1 MKFNILTWFLLTV
14 IVISLTAC
22 GGTPVPAPAV
32 ATEPPAEEPTPVP
45 AATEEAS
52 EEVSLRVAL
61 ILPGPADDT
70 AWSQAAY
77 ESMQR
82 TAENADVPFDLNVVE
97 NVFQPVDIEPAVRD
111 FAQQGYDLI
120 IGHGFQFHE
129 PMTTIAPDFPE
140 VNFAIGTGFML
151 SENVGIYDLRLEQCG
166 YTIGTMAA
174 QLTESNVVAVVG
186 GLDVAELHRGHVGH
200 QLGAKNV
207 SPDITTLYNFPG
219 FYVPE
224 DVRET
229 ALSQVSAGADVLWH
243 TGGDGVTVMNVCQEE
258 DVKCMGIMVN
268 LNQVAPENVVASCVY
283 NFEPVYTQMIGET
296 AQGTF
301 GNKFYWL
308 DFAGNGLEI
317 VFNEALEGTVITD
330 ELHQTV
336 DEIHQGFTDGSLDLG
351 DLNDQQLE

>member
-1 MKFNILTWFLLTV
+1 MRPNILTWFLLTV
-14 IVISLTAC
+14 VVISLAAC
-22 GGTPVPAPAV
+22 GGTATPA
-32 ATEPPAEEPTPVP
+32 ATELPAEESAPAP
-45 AATEEAS
+45 AATEEVS
-52 EEVSLRVAL
+52 EEATLRVAL

-82 TAENADVPFDLNVVE
+82 TKENAGVPFELNVVE

-129 PMTTIAPDFPE
+129 PMTAIAPDFPD

-151 SENVGIYDLRLEQCG
+151 SENVGIYDLRLGQCG
-166 YTIGTMAA
+166 YTIGAMAA
-174 QLTESNVVAVVG
+174 QLTESNVIGVVG
-186 GLDVAELHRGHVGH
+186 GLDMAELHRGHMGYK
-200 QLGAKNV
+200 LGAEKI
-207 SPDITTLYNFPG
+207 SPDITTLFNFPG

-224 DVRET
+224 EVRET
-229 ALSQVSAGADVLWH
+229 AVSQINAGADVLWH
-243 TGGDGVTVMNVCQEE
+243 TGGDGVTVMNVCQEK

-268 LNQVAPENVVASCVY
+268 LNQVAPEHVVASCVY
-283 NFEPVYTQMIGET
+283 NFEPVFTQMIDET

-308 DFAGNGLEI
+308 EFATDSLEI
-317 VFNEALEGTVITD
+317 VFNDGLEGTVITD
-330 ELHQTV
+330 EIHQTV
-336 DEIHQGFTDGSLDLG
+336 DEIHQGFVDGSLDLG
-351 DLNDQQLE
+351 DLNEQTLEEE